1 MHKLVFSVMLY
12 VPLLAQEI
20 QVIDHK
26 IVKDIQPNW
35 PVIINNVL
43 DDSTSF
49 KFLPSLDS
57 VKSESEGYRV
67 QVLATRYFER
77 ADSLAVIMKNTVS
90 DSVYVD
96 FEAPNYKVRIGDF
109 IDRDSAESLQQEL
122 MQMGYN
128 SAWILR
134 ARINSQASIIKYKL
148 FVSRQIVVKF

>member
-1 MHKLVFSVMLY
+1 MHKLVFLILLY
-12 VPLLAQEI
+12 VPLLSQEI
-20 QVIDHK
+20 QIIDHK

-49 KFLPSLDS
+49 ELLLSLDS
-57 VKSESEGYRV
+57 VQSVSEGYRV

-96 FEAPNYKVRIGDF
+96 FEAPNYKVRVGDF
-109 IDRDSAESLQQEL
+109 IDRESAESLQQDL
-122 MQMGYN
+122 VKMGYS

-134 ARINSQASIIKYKL
+134 TRINSQASSCLLYT
-148 FVSRQIVVKF
+148 SDAADEP

>member
-1 MHKLVFSVMLY
+1 MHKLVFLILLY
-12 VPLLAQEI
+12 VPLLSQEI

-49 KFLPSLDS
+49 EFLLSLDS
-57 VKSESEGYRV
+57 VQSVSEGYRV

-77 ADSLAVIMKNTVS
+77 AESLAVIMKNTVS

-109 IDRDSAESLQQEL
+109 IDRNSAESLQQEL
-122 MQMGYN
+122 VQMGYN

-134 ARINSQASIIKYKL
+134 ARINSQ
-148 FVSRQIVVKF
+148 VSRINY

>member
-1 MHKLVFSVMLY
+1 MHKLVFSILLSA
-12 VPLLAQEI
+12 PLLAQEI
-20 QVIDHK
+20 HLIDHK

-49 KFLPSLDS
+49 EFLLSLDS
-57 VKSESEGYRV
+57 VQSVSEGYRV

-122 MQMGYN
+122 VQMGYN

-134 ARINSQASIIKYKL
+134 TRINSQASRINY
-148 FVSRQIVVKF
+148 

>member
-1 MHKLVFSVMLY
+1 MHKLVFLILLY
-12 VPLLAQEI
+12 VPLLSQEI

-49 KFLPSLDS
+49 EFLLSLDS
-57 VKSESEGYRV
+57 VQSVSEGYRV

-77 ADSLAVIMKNTVS
+77 AESLAVIMKNTVS

-109 IDRDSAESLQQEL
+109 INRDSAELLQQEL
-122 MQMGYN
+122 VQMGYN

-134 ARINSQASIIKYKL
+134 ARINSQASRINY
-148 FVSRQIVVKF
+148 

>member
-1 MHKLVFSVMLY
+1 MHKLVFSILLY

-26 IVKDIQPNW
+26 IVKDIKPNW

-49 KFLPSLDS
+49 EFLLSLDS
-57 VKSESEGYRV
+57 VKSVSEGYRV
-67 QVLATRYFER
+67 QVLATRYYER
-77 ADSLAVIMKNTVS
+77 ADSLAVLMKNTVS

-122 MQMGYN
+122 VQMGYN

-134 ARINSQASIIKYKL
+134 ARINSQASRINY
-148 FVSRQIVVKF
+148 

>member
-1 MHKLVFSVMLY
+1 MHKLVFLILLY
-12 VPLLAQEI
+12 VPLLSQEI

-49 KFLPSLDS
+49 EFLLSLDS
-57 VKSESEGYRV
+57 VKSVSEGYRV
-67 QVLATRYFER
+67 QVLATRYYER
-77 ADSLAVIMKNTVS
+77 ADSLAVLMKNTVS

-109 IDRDSAESLQQEL
+109 IDRDSAESLQKEL
-122 MQMGYN
+122 VQMGYN

-134 ARINSQASIIKYKL
+134 ARINSQASRINY
-148 FVSRQIVVKF
+148 

>member
-1 MHKLVFSVMLY
+1 MHKLVFLILLY
-12 VPLLAQEI
+12 VPLLSQEI
-20 QVIDHK
+20 QIIDHK

-49 KFLPSLDS
+49 ELLLSRDS
-57 VKSESEGYRV
+57 VQTVSEGYRV

-77 ADSLAVIMKNTVS
+77 ADSLAVIMKNTVR

-96 FEAPNYKVRIGDF
+96 FEAPNYKVRVGDF
-109 IDRDSAESLQQEL
+109 IDRNSAESLQQDL
-122 MQMGYN
+122 VQMGYN

-134 ARINSQASIIKYKL
+134 SRINSKASGIEY
-148 FVSRQIVVKF
+148 

>member
-1 MHKLVFSVMLY
+1 MHKLAFLILLY

-49 KFLPSLDS
+49 ELLLSLDS
-57 VKSESEGYRV
+57 IQSVSEGYRV

-77 ADSLAVIMKNTVS
+77 ADSLAVIMKNTVR

-96 FEAPNYKVRIGDF
+96 FEAPNYKVRVGDF
-109 IDRDSAESLQQEL
+109 IDRDSAESLQQDL
-122 MQMGYN
+122 VQMGYN

-134 ARINSQASIIKYKL
+134 SRINSKASGIEY
-148 FVSRQIVVKF
+148 

>member
-1 MHKLVFSVMLY
+1 MHKLVFSILLY

-49 KFLPSLDS
+49 EFLLSLDS
-57 VKSESEGYRV
+57 VKSVLEGYRV
-67 QVLATRYFER
+67 QVLATRYYER

-122 MQMGYN
+122 VQMGYN

-134 ARINSQASIIKYKL
+134 ARINSQASRINY
-148 FVSRQIVVKF
+148 

>member
-1 MHKLVFSVMLY
+1 MHKLVFLILLY
-12 VPLLAQEI
+12 VPLLSQEI

-49 KFLPSLDS
+49 EFLVSLDS
-57 VKSESEGYRV
+57 VQSISEGYRV

-77 ADSLAVIMKNTVS
+77 AESLAVIMKNTVS

-122 MQMGYN
+122 VQMGYN

-134 ARINSQASIIKYKL
+134 ARINSQASRINY
-148 FVSRQIVVKF
+148 

>member
-1 MHKLVFSVMLY
+1 MHKLVFSILLSA
-12 VPLLAQEI
+12 PLLAQEI

-26 IVKDIQPNW
+26 IVKDIQPIW

-49 KFLPSLDS
+49 ESVILLDS
-57 VKSESEGYRV
+57 VQSVIEGYRV

-77 ADSLAVIMKNTVS
+77 ADSFAIIMKNTVS

-96 FEAPNYKVRIGDF
+96 FETPNYKVRIGDF
-109 IDRDSAESLQQEL
+109 IERESAESLQQDL
-122 MQMGYN
+122 VQMGYN

-134 ARINSQASIIKYKL
+134 SRINSQASRIKY
-148 FVSRQIVVKF
+148 

>member
-1 MHKLVFSVMLY
+1 MHKVVFLIQLY
-12 VPLLAQEI
+12 VPLLSQEI

-26 IVKDIQPNW
+26 IIKDIQPNW

-49 KFLPSLDS
+49 EFLLSLDS
-57 VKSESEGYRV
+57 VKSVSEGYRV
-67 QVLATRYFER
+67 QVLATRYYER
-77 ADSLAVIMKNTVS
+77 ADSLAVLMKNTVS

-109 IDRDSAESLQQEL
+109 IDRDSAESLQKEL
-122 MQMGYN
+122 VQMGYN

-134 ARINSQASIIKYKL
+134 ARFNSQASRINY
-148 FVSRQIVVKF
+148 

>member
-1 MHKLVFSVMLY
+1 MNKLVFLILLY
-12 VPLLAQEI
+12 DPLFAQEI

-26 IVKDIQPNW
+26 IIKDIQPNW

-49 KFLPSLDS
+49 EFLLSLDS
-57 VKSESEGYRV
+57 VQAVSEGYRV

-134 ARINSQASIIKYKL
+134 ARINSQASRIKY
-148 FVSRQIVVKF
+148 

>member
-1 MHKLVFSVMLY
+1 MYKLVFLIQLY

-49 KFLPSLDS
+49 ELLLSLDS
-57 VKSESEGYRV
+57 VQSVSEGYRV

-77 ADSLAVIMKNTVS
+77 ADSLAVIMKNTVR

-96 FEAPNYKVRIGDF
+96 FEAPNYKVRVGDF
-109 IDRDSAESLQQEL
+109 IDRNSAESLQQDL
-122 MQMGYN
+122 VQMGYN

-134 ARINSQASIIKYKL
+134 SRINSKASGIEY
-148 FVSRQIVVKF
+148 

>member
-1 MHKLVFSVMLY
+1 MHKLAFLILLY
-12 VPLLAQEI
+12 VPLLSQEI

-49 KFLPSLDS
+49 EFLLSLDS
-57 VKSESEGYRV
+57 VQSVSEGYRV

-77 ADSLAVIMKNTVS
+77 AESLAVIMKNTVR

-122 MQMGYN
+122 VQMGYN

-134 ARINSQASIIKYKL
+134 VRINSQASRIKY
-148 FVSRQIVVKF
+148 

>member
-1 MHKLVFSVMLY
+1 MHKLVFSILLY

-49 KFLPSLDS
+49 ELLLSRDS
-57 VKSESEGYRV
+57 VQSVSEGYRV

-77 ADSLAVIMKNTVS
+77 ADSLAVIMKNTVR

-96 FEAPNYKVRIGDF
+96 FEAPNYKVRVGDF
-109 IDRDSAESLQQEL
+109 IDRNSAESLQQDL
-122 MQMGYN
+122 VQMGYN

-134 ARINSQASIIKYKL
+134 SRINSKASGIEY
-148 FVSRQIVVKF
+148 

>member
-1 MHKLVFSVMLY
+1 MHKLVFLILLY
-12 VPLLAQEI
+12 VPLLSQGI

-49 KFLPSLDS
+49 EFVLSLDS
-57 VKSESEGYRV
+57 VQSVSEGYRV

-96 FEAPNYKVRIGDF
+96 FEAPNYKVRVGDF
-109 IDRDSAESLQQEL
+109 IDRESAESLQQDL
-122 MQMGYN
+122 VQMGYN

-134 ARINSQASIIKYKL
+134 TRINSQASRIKY
-148 FVSRQIVVKF
+148 

>member
-1 MHKLVFSVMLY
+1 MHKLVFSILLY

-49 KFLPSLDS
+49 EFLLSLDS
-57 VKSESEGYRV
+57 VQSVSEGYRV

-77 ADSLAVIMKNTVS
+77 AESLAVIMKNTVS

-109 IDRDSAESLQQEL
+109 IDRDSAVSMQQAL
-122 MQMGYN
+122 VQMGYN

-134 ARINSQASIIKYKL
+134 ARINSQASRINY
-148 FVSRQIVVKF
+148 

>member
-1 MHKLVFSVMLY
+1 MLY

-49 KFLPSLDS
+49 EFLLSLDS
-57 VKSESEGYRV
+57 VQSVSEGYRV

-77 ADSLAVIMKNTVS
+77 ADSLAVIMKNTIS

-122 MQMGYN
+122 VQMGYN

-134 ARINSQASIIKYKL
+134 TRINSQASRRNY
-148 FVSRQIVVKF
+148 

>member
-1 MHKLVFSVMLY
+1 MHKLVFLILLY
-12 VPLLAQEI
+12 VPLLSQEI
-20 QVIDHK
+20 QIIDHK

-49 KFLPSLDS
+49 ELLLSLDS
-57 VKSESEGYRV
+57 VQSVSEGYRV

-77 ADSLAVIMKNTVS
+77 ADSLAVIMKNTVR

-96 FEAPNYKVRIGDF
+96 FEAPNYKVRVGDF
-109 IDRDSAESLQQEL
+109 IDRDSAESLQQDL
-122 MQMGYN
+122 VQMGYN

-134 ARINSQASIIKYKL
+134 SRINSKASGIEY
-148 FVSRQIVVKF
+148 

>member
-1 MHKLVFSVMLY
+1 MHKLVFSILLST
-12 VPLLAQEI
+12 PLLAQEI

-26 IVKDIQPNW
+26 IVKDIQPIW

-49 KFLPSLDS
+49 ESVISLDS
-57 VKSESEGYRV
+57 VQSVMEGYRV

-77 ADSLAVIMKNTVS
+77 AHSFAIVMKNTVS

-96 FEAPNYKVRIGDF
+96 FETPNYKVRVGDF
-109 IDRDSAESLQQEL
+109 IERESAESLQQNL
-122 MQMGYN
+122 VQMGYN

-134 ARINSQASIIKYKL
+134 SRINSQASRIKY
-148 FVSRQIVVKF
+148 

>member
-1 MHKLVFSVMLY
+1 MHKLVFSILLY

-49 KFLPSLDS
+49 EFLLSLDS
-57 VKSESEGYRV
+57 VQSVSEGYRV

-109 IDRDSAESLQQEL
+109 IDRNSAESLQQDL
-122 MQMGYN
+122 VQMGYN

-134 ARINSQASIIKYKL
+134 TRINSQASGINY
-148 FVSRQIVVKF
+148 

>member
-1 MHKLVFSVMLY
+1 MHKLVFLILLY
-12 VPLLAQEI
+12 VPLLTQGI
-20 QVIDHK
+20 QVIEHK

-49 KFLPSLDS
+49 EFLLSLDS
-57 VKSESEGYRV
+57 VQSVSEGYRV

-109 IDRDSAESLQQEL
+109 IDRDSAELLQQEL
-122 MQMGYN
+122 VQMGYN

-134 ARINSQASIIKYKL
+134 ARINSQASRINY
-148 FVSRQIVVKF
+148 

>member
-1 MHKLVFSVMLY
+1 MHKLVFLILLY
-12 VPLLAQEI
+12 VPLLSQEI

-49 KFLPSLDS
+49 EFLFSLDS
-57 VKSESEGYRV
+57 VQSVSEGYRV

-109 IDRDSAESLQQEL
+109 IERDSAESLQQEL
-122 MQMGYN
+122 VQMGYN

-134 ARINSQASIIKYKL
+134 ARINSQASRINY
-148 FVSRQIVVKF
+148 

>member
-1 MHKLVFSVMLY
+1 MHKLVFLILLY
-12 VPLLAQEI
+12 VPLLSQEI

-49 KFLPSLDS
+49 EFLLSLDS
-57 VKSESEGYRV
+57 VQSVSEGYRV

-109 IDRDSAESLQQEL
+109 IDRDSAESLQQDL
-122 MQMGYN
+122 VQMGYN
-128 SAWILR
+128 SAWVLR
-134 ARINSQASIIKYKL
+134 TRINSQASRIKY
-148 FVSRQIVVKF
+148 

>member
-1 MHKLVFSVMLY
+1 MYKLVFLIQLY

-49 KFLPSLDS
+49 ELLLSRDS
-57 VKSESEGYRV
+57 VQSVSEGYRV

-77 ADSLAVIMKNTVS
+77 ADSLAVIMKNTVR

-96 FEAPNYKVRIGDF
+96 FEAPNYKVRVGDF
-109 IDRDSAESLQQEL
+109 IDRDSAESLQQDL
-122 MQMGYN
+122 VQMGYN

-134 ARINSQASIIKYKL
+134 SRINSKASGIEY
-148 FVSRQIVVKF
+148 

>member
-49 KFLPSLDS
+49 EFLLSLDS
-57 VKSESEGYRV
+57 VQSVSEGYRV

-122 MQMGYN
+122 VQMGYN

-134 ARINSQASIIKYKL
+134 TRINSQASRRNY
-148 FVSRQIVVKF
+148 

>member
-1 MHKLVFSVMLY
+1 MHKLVFSILLY

-49 KFLPSLDS
+49 EFLLSLDS
-57 VKSESEGYRV
+57 VQSVSEGYRV

-122 MQMGYN
+122 VQMGYN

-134 ARINSQASIIKYKL
+134 ARINSQASRINY
-148 FVSRQIVVKF
+148 

>member
-1 MHKLVFSVMLY
+1 MNKLVFLILLY
-12 VPLLAQEI
+12 DPLFAQEI

-26 IVKDIQPNW
+26 IIKDIQPNW

-49 KFLPSLDS
+49 EFVLSLDS
-57 VKSESEGYRV
+57 VQSVLEGYRV
-67 QVLATRYFER
+67 QVLATRYIER
-77 ADSLAVIMKNTVS
+77 ADSLAAIMKNTIS

-96 FEAPNYKVRIGDF
+96 FEAPNYKVRVGDF

-134 ARINSQASIIKYKL
+134 ARINSQASRIKY
-148 FVSRQIVVKF
+148 

>member
-1 MHKLVFSVMLY
+1 MHKLVFSILLSA
-12 VPLLAQEI
+12 PLLSQEI

-49 KFLPSLDS
+49 EFLLSLDS
-57 VKSESEGYRV
+57 VQSVSEGYRV

-77 ADSLAVIMKNTVS
+77 AESLAVIMKNTVS

-109 IDRDSAESLQQEL
+109 IDRNSAESLQQEL
-122 MQMGYN
+122 VQMGYN

-134 ARINSQASIIKYKL
+134 ARINSQASRINY
-148 FVSRQIVVKF
+148 

>member
-1 MHKLVFSVMLY
+1 MYKLVFLIQLY
-12 VPLLAQEI
+12 VSLLAQEI

-49 KFLPSLDS
+49 ELLLSLDS
-57 VKSESEGYRV
+57 VQSVSEGYRV

-77 ADSLAVIMKNTVS
+77 ADSLAVIMKNTVR

-96 FEAPNYKVRIGDF
+96 FEAPNYKVRVGDF
-109 IDRDSAESLQQEL
+109 IDRDSAESLQQDL
-122 MQMGYN
+122 VQMGYN

-134 ARINSQASIIKYKL
+134 SRINSKASGIEY
-148 FVSRQIVVKF
+148 

>member
-1 MHKLVFSVMLY
+1 MHKLVFLILLY
-12 VPLLAQEI
+12 VPLLSQEI

-49 KFLPSLDS
+49 EFLLSLDS
-57 VKSESEGYRV
+57 VQSVSEGYRV
-67 QVLATRYFER
+67 QVLATRYFDR

-90 DSVYVD
+90 YSVYVD

-109 IDRDSAESLQQEL
+109 IDRNSAESLQQEL
-122 MQMGYN
+122 VQMGYN

-134 ARINSQASIIKYKL
+134 ARINSQASRINY
-148 FVSRQIVVKF
+148 